1 MERLVDF
8 RNWTG
13 KESASIQYMA
23 AHNYY
28 TAMKAL
34 ARAQVRILMDNT
46 YKLITCTHTRTHAH
60 SSFSFFFSSCI
71 IFFLSCIIIS
81 FYVSVLSNVQQNRD
95 ILLFRVSHDTL
106 LHRDTTSIVR
116 RVSEAKTDCERS
128 VPSVPPT
135 LASPRGNH
143 HLEKPATLRVSRPR
157 RRKTY
162 FTSLHR
168 AQRTAPWGESDYNQI
183 QPF

>member
-1 MERLVDF
+1 M
-8 RNWTG
+8 
-13 KESASIQYMA
+13 
-23 AHNYY
+23 
-28 TAMKAL
+28 
-34 ARAQVRILMDNT
+34 
-46 YKLITCTHTRTHAH
+46 HAH
-60 SSFSFFFSSCI
+60 THSRTLKFLFFSSCI

-81 FYVSVLSNVQQNRD
+81 FCVSVLSNVQQQNKD

-106 LHRDTTSIVR
+106 VHRDTTSIVR

-128 VPSVPPT
+128 VPSVPT

-168 AQRTAPWGESDYNQI
+168 AQLTAL
-183 QPF
+183 

>member
-1 MERLVDF
+1 M
-8 RNWTG
+8 
-13 KESASIQYMA
+13 
-23 AHNYY
+23 
-28 TAMKAL
+28 
-34 ARAQVRILMDNT
+34 
-46 YKLITCTHTRTHAH
+46 HAH
-60 SSFSFFFSSCI
+60 THSRTLKFLFFSSCI

-81 FYVSVLSNVQQNRD
+81 FYVSVLSNVQRQNRD

-106 LHRDTTSIVR
+106 VHRDTTSIVR

-143 HLEKPATLRVSRPR
+143 HLEKPATLRVSRLR
-157 RRKTY
+157 RRKAY

-168 AQRTAPWGESDYNQI
+168 AQRTALWEEPNYNQI

>member
-1 MERLVDF
+1 M
-8 RNWTG
+8 
-13 KESASIQYMA
+13 
-23 AHNYY
+23 
-28 TAMKAL
+28 
-34 ARAQVRILMDNT
+34 
-46 YKLITCTHTRTHAH
+46 HAH
-60 SSFSFFFSSCI
+60 THSRTLKFLFFSSCI

-81 FYVSVLSNVQQNRD
+81 FYVSVLSNVQQQNKD

-106 LHRDTTSIVR
+106 VHRDTTSIVH

-168 AQRTAPWGESDYNQI
+168 AQRTAL
-183 QPF
+183 